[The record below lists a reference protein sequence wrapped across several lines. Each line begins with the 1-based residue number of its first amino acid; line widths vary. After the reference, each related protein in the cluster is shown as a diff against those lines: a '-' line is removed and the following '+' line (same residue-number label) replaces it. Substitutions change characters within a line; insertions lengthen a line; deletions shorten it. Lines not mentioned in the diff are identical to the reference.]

1 MATWPE
7 KLPLPQIQGYGI
19 EPMDQV
25 LRLSFEAGPG
35 RARRRFFSPYER
47 FPVTWIMTHTQMTI
61 FRAWFYSSD
70 GANGGAAWFVTSL
83 DKGFGLE
90 PLEARFAGPWKAVPA
105 GPVRWSVT
113 ASLEVRSTPMTAWEY
128 MEALEQTSLDLDFIA
143 GVYSYWDGSFT
154 QAPTNP
160 FGSLITYA
168 RNSVATYYGPDG
180 LLKTAAANEPRID
193 YDPVTLERR
202 GFLVEKSG
210 QNMLTYSDLF
220 SNSAWIKN
228 RCSIVDNA
236 AVSPDGT
243 SNAAKLV
250 EDTTVTNSHVLNRT
264 PYITSAANTIH
275 TASCYFKA
283 AERSIVS
290 LSLSV
295 SSYTSSV
302 QLRVNLATK
311 TIVGGIPGVLGTTSD
326 IAWTIQ
332 DVGNGWFRVSLT
344 AKLDA
349 VGTNYNINI
358 GVCDAVGNINYT
370 GDGVSGAYI
379 WGAQLEVGAKAS
391 SYIPTTS
398 AAVTRAQD
406 RAYILGEAVMRWARA
421 DQGAFVVEFMDNAGG
436 TGSTNQYLFRAS
448 NGTASEHVSQY
459 LHASGL
465 LVSMFVAAGGVN
477 QAVVSGGNRVVGASV
492 KIGGA
497 FKRDDFFATLGGGV
511 GASDPSGGVPASIT
525 RIDIGSRESGVDP
538 LTNTHIRRIRFFPF
552 RMPDARL
559 KELTA

>member
-25 LRLSFEAGPG
+25 LRQSFEAGPG

-47 FPVTWIMTHTQMTI
+47 FPVTWIMTHAQMTI

-128 MEALEQTSLDLDFIA
+128 MQALEQTSLDLDFIA

-154 QAPTNP
+154 QAPANP
-160 FGSLITYA
+160 FGSLITYT
-168 RNSVATYYGPDG
+168 RNSVATYHGPDG
-180 LLKTAAANEPRID
+180 LLKTAVANEPRID
-193 YDPVTLERR
+193 HDPVTLECR
-202 GFLVEKSG
+202 GLLIEAPRHNLLTNSG
-210 QNMLTYSDLF
+210 LF
-220 SNSAWIKN
+220 SSGAWIKN

-264 PYITSAANTIH
+264 PYITSTANAVH
-275 TASCYFKA
+275 TVSCYFKA

-295 SSYTSSV
+295 SAYTSSV

-311 TIVGGIPGVLGTTSD
+311 TIVGATPGVLGTTSD

-332 DVGNGWFRVSLT
+332 DVGNGWVRVSLT

-349 VGTNYNINI
+349 VGTNYNINV
-358 GVCDAVGNINYT
+358 GVCDAAGNINYT

-398 AAVTRAQD
+398 AAVTREQD
-406 RAYILGEAVMRWARA
+406 RAYITGEAVMRWARP
-421 DQGAFVVEFMDNAGG
+421 DSGALFAHYTPPAGAISAYVAALLGSNSQNAIRLRYSSGGGLDAAVV
-436 TGSTNQYLFRAS
+436 AS
-448 NGTASEHVSQY
+448 NVVQATNTLSLVLSQNRNY
-459 LHASGL
+459 K
-465 LVSMFVAAGGVN
+465 AATTYAAN
-477 QAVVSGGNRVVGASV
+477 DFAACLDGGNVVTDPEGTVPSIIQLL
-492 KIGGA
+492 IGG
-497 FKRDDFFATLGGGV
+497 FATTEALGG
-511 GASDPSGGVPASIT
+511 
-525 RIDIGSRESGVDP
+525 
-538 LTNTHIRRIRFFPF
+538 HIRRIQFFPF
-552 RMPDARL
+552 RMSNARL
-559 KELTA
+559 QELTA